1 MDWGL
6 VRCKEEGKYG
16 LRPRIYYR
24 REFYYYAMISGFL
37 FRLTWTL
44 TAFIDTDYYPW
55 LTSIGYGTLI
65 GVIELFRRW
74 QWAIIRVENEQV
86 NNFEKYRNVD
96 EIPEVTDYL
105 EDRKTEES
113 RYDQMVKTLLVKIQK
128 TESEKV

>member
-24 REFYYYAMISGFL
+24 REFYYYAMVSGFL
-37 FRLTWTL
+37 FRLTWTI

-74 QWAIIRVENEQV
+74 
-86 NNFEKYRNVD
+86 
-96 EIPEVTDYL
+96 
-105 EDRKTEES
+105 
-113 RYDQMVKTLLVKIQK
+113 
-128 TESEKV
+128 